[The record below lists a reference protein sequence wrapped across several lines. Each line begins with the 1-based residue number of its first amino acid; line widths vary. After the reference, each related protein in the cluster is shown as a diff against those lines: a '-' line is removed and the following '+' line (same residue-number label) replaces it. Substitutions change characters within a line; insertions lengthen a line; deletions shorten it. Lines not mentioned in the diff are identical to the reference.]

1 MEQHLYCADHVVTMD
16 ADDTILHDAAVL
28 VADGRIAGV
37 GDTATLRAQHPD
49 AVLHELPDRILM
61 PGLINAHHHSGLL
74 RGTAEHLP
82 VWEWLRLHIDP
93 MHRVLRPEEAEAAA
107 WLCYAEGLLA
117 GTTTI
122 VDMWRFMDGAA
133 RAAEA
138 LGNRL
143 VTVNYVGAHP
153 DYDYF
158 DTLDDNEQMLQ
169 RWTGAANGRIMP
181 WVGLEHPFYADDAGQ
196 RRAVDLAVEHGTG
209 LYTHCSESEQ
219 ELALFEQRYGC
230 RPAFA
235 LEKLGYYEAP
245 RVMLAHAVWLD
256 DAEIEHLA
264 GFGVGISHNPVSNM
278 KLASGI
284 APVARMLQAGLN
296 VGLGT
301 DGEKE
306 NNNLDMFEEMKIASL
321 LGKLGAMDAAA
332 MDSWTVL
339 RMATMGGAAA
349 IGQEERIGSLET
361 GKQADFIAVRTD
373 TPRMTPIIGT
383 GHYANIHHNLVHAV
397 RGSDVDL
404 TVVDGTEVVRDGRLV
419 TGDLPQII
427 ERARAAVPGLFDRRR
442 AYLEGT
448 GTPPRAAAA
457 SSPAV
462 SRGAC
467 RRCGA
472 RRTPARRA
480 PPCRPRRPCPRR
492 EGRTASCCRPRR
504 RPSGHPR
511 SWPASSR
518 RSGA

>member
-1 MEQHLYCADHVVTMD
+1 MTQHLYSADHVVTMD
-16 ADDTILHDAAVL
+16 ARNTILRDGAML
-28 VADGRIAGV
+28 VADGAILDV
-37 GDTATLRAQHPD
+37 GDAATLRARHPA
-49 AVLHELPDRILM
+49 AVPHELRDRLLM
-61 PGLINAHHHSGLL
+61 PGLVNAHHHSGLL

-143 VTVNYVGAHP
+143 VTVNYVGEHP

-158 DTLDDNEQMLQ
+158 DTLDDNERMLE
-169 RWTGAANGRIMP
+169 RWSGAANGRIVP
-181 WVGLEHPFYADDAGQ
+181 WVGLEHPFYADEAGQ
-196 RRAVDLAVEHGTG
+196 RRAVDLAIKHNTG

-219 ELALFEQRYGC
+219 ELELFGKRYGC

-235 LEKLGYYEAP
+235 LEKLGFYEAP

-256 DAEIEHLA
+256 GDEIGHLA
-264 GFGVGISHNPVSNM
+264 EFGVGISHNPVSNM

-284 APVARMLQAGLN
+284 APVAGMLRAGLN

-306 NNNLDMFEEMKIASL
+306 NNNLDMFEEMKVASL

-349 IGQEERIGSLET
+349 LGQEGRLGSLEA
-361 GKQADFIAVRTD
+361 GKRADFIAVRTD
-373 TPRMTPIIGT
+373 TPRMTPLIGE

-404 TVVDGTEVVRDGRLV
+404 TVVDGVEVVRGGRLV
-419 TGDLPQII
+419 TGDLPRII
-427 ERARAAVPGLFDRRR
+427 ERARDAVPGLFDRRR

-448 GTPPRAAAA
+448 GE
-457 SSPAV
+457 PA
-462 SRGAC
+462 GLFA
-467 RRCGA
+467 
-472 RRTPARRA
+472 
-480 PPCRPRRPCPRR
+480 
-492 EGRTASCCRPRR
+492 
-504 RPSGHPR
+504 
-511 SWPASSR
+511 
-518 RSGA
+518 